1 MQHLKLSDEIVLAAG
16 ELNPL
21 IPHPIEMIVGS
32 IAFLLLLAVM
42 KRKVVPM
49 FEKAYAA
56 RTEAIEGGIERAE
69 KAQLEAQRA
78 LLQYNEQLSSAQGE
92 AAKLREDARIQGAAI
107 LEELRTK
114 AQEEAARITAAASAS
129 IEAERQQAITS
140 LRNEVGALAVEL
152 ASKIVGEALD
162 DQARQSRIVD
172 RFIEDLEKSKSPVK
186 KKLEKEENENPSRRK
201 QPSITCDCTRQARC
215 CRQGRNSG

>member
-1 MQHLKLSDEIVLAAG
+1 MMQRINILAG
-16 ELNPL
+16 EGSLNPL
-21 IPHPIEMIVGS
+21 IPHTAEIVVGF
-32 IAFLLLLAVM
+32 IAFTLLFLVL
-42 KRKVVPM
+42 KSKVVPM

-78 LLQYNEQLSSAQGE
+78 LVQYNEQLSSAQGE
-92 AAKLREDARIQGAAI
+92 ASKLREDARIQGAAI

-114 AQEEAARITAAASAS
+114 AQEEAARITAAAHAS

-172 RFIEDLEKSKSPVK
+172 RFIEDLEKSKK
-186 KKLEKEENENPSRRK
+186 
-201 QPSITCDCTRQARC
+201 
-215 CRQGRNSG
+215 

>member
-1 MQHLKLSDEIVLAAG
+1 MQRINILAG
-16 ELNPL
+16 EGSLNPL
-21 IPHPIEMIVGS
+21 IPHTAEIVVGF
-32 IAFLLLLAVM
+32 IAFTLLFLVL
-42 KRKVVPM
+42 KSKVVPM

-78 LLQYNEQLSSAQGE
+78 LVQYNEQLSSAQGE
-92 AAKLREDARIQGAAI
+92 ASKLREDARIQGAAI
-107 LEELRTK
+107 LEELRAK
-114 AQEEAARITAAASAS
+114 AQEEAARITAAAHAS
-129 IEAERQQAITS
+129 IEAERQQAVTS

-172 RFIEDLEKSKSPVK
+172 RFIEDLEKSQK
-186 KKLEKEENENPSRRK
+186 K
-201 QPSITCDCTRQARC
+201 
-215 CRQGRNSG
+215 

>member
-1 MQHLKLSDEIVLAAG
+1 LAG
-16 ELNPL
+16 EALNPL
-21 IPHPIEMIVGS
+21 IPHTAEVIVGF
-32 IAFLLLLAVM
+32 IAFTLLFLVL
-42 KRKVVPM
+42 KSKVVPM

-56 RTEAIEGGIERAE
+56 RTEAIQGGIERAE

-78 LLQYNEQLSSAQGE
+78 LVQYNEQLSSAQGE
-92 AAKLREDARIQGAAI
+92 AAKLREDARAQGAAI
-107 LEELRTK
+107 LDELRTK
-114 AQEEAARITAAASAS
+114 AQDEAARITAAAHAS

-172 RFIEDLEKSKSPVK
+172 RFIEDLEKSK
-186 KKLEKEENENPSRRK
+186 
-201 QPSITCDCTRQARC
+201 
-215 CRQGRNSG
+215 